1 MPDIAS
7 WLTSLGLDKYV
18 RLFTENEI
26 DLDALR
32 HLSEDD
38 LKELGLPVGP
48 RRKVLAAI
56 AGLVDES
63 RSQSS
68 SPVIPLPV
76 PPRSEAERRQLTV
89 MFIDLVGSTQLSQ
102 RFDPEEMRDILRAYQ
117 STVSAEIIRYE
128 GHVAKLMGD
137 GVLAYFGWPRA
148 HEDDAERAV
157 RAGLAAMAA
166 TAILTTPGGEPLAAR
181 VAIATGLVVV
191 GDLIGEGAA
200 QEELV
205 VGETPNLASRLQNLA
220 EPNSVVAADSTRRLV
235 AGLFDMVDLGHR
247 TLKGFSLPVRAWR
260 IAGET
265 DAEGTSQWPR
275 DRKPDPSLAAREPRL
290 PCTTRLG
297 KRRHFD

>member
-7 WLTSLGLDKYV
+7 WLTRLGLDKYV
-18 RLFTENEI
+18 KVFTENEI

-56 AGLVDES
+56 AGLVDDS
-63 RSQSS
+63 LSQSS
-68 SPVIPLPV
+68 SSVIPAPV

-102 RFDPEEMRDILRAYQ
+102 RFDPEEMRDIIRAYQ
-117 STVSAEIIRYE
+117 NTVSAEIIRYE

-166 TAILTTPGGEPLAAR
+166 TAILTTPRGEPLAAR
-181 VAIATGLVVV
+181 IGIATGLVVV
-191 GDLIGEGAA
+191 GDLVGEGAA

-205 VGETPNLASRLQNLA
+205 IGETPNLASRLQNLA
-220 EPNSVVAADSTRRLV
+220 EPNTVVAADSTRRLV
-235 AGLFDMVDLGHR
+235 AGLFDMVDLGER
-247 TLKGFSLPVRAWR
+247 MLKGFSIPVHAWR
-260 IAGET
+260 IASET
-265 DAEGTSQWPR
+265 DAEGRFDAQHGVATPLVGRAEELELLMRRWQ
-275 DRKPDPSLAAREPRL
+275 LA
-290 PCTTRLG
+290 
-297 KRRHFD
+297 

>member
-1 MPDIAS
+1 
-7 WLTSLGLDKYV
+7 
-18 RLFTENEI
+18 
-26 DLDALR
+26 
-32 HLSEDD
+32 
-38 LKELGLPVGP
+38 
-48 RRKVLAAI
+48 
-56 AGLVDES
+56 
-63 RSQSS
+63 
-68 SPVIPLPV
+68 
-76 PPRSEAERRQLTV
+76 
-89 MFIDLVGSTQLSQ
+89 
-102 RFDPEEMRDILRAYQ
+102 
-117 STVSAEIIRYE
+117 
-128 GHVAKLMGD
+128 MGD